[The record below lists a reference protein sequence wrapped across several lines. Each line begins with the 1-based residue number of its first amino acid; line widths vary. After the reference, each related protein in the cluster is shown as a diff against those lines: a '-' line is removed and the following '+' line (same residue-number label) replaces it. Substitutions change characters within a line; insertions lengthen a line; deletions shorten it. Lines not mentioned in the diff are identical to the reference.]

1 MNDDAQRLALISADS
16 DDAVEPYFLHGGF
29 CVVGLPHTRPQY
41 EHQSWIRSIPGYSLT
56 IRPGEMTID
65 NRSVAVGLPYGPV
78 ARLINIYLHSQATKT
93 RSPMIDVGR
102 SMHDWFRRLDMSV
115 NGQNYSRVRDQL
127 WRIARSS
134 LTIKREDERSF
145 QLQDARMISGLD
157 ALKDES
163 GGWIRTIEIAPEFF
177 EHLQR
182 HATPIDPQAIAAL
195 KSSSLALDVYLYLA
209 NRLPKLKSPLRLT
222 WYDLGNHFGG
232 LDASRARA
240 AISGEGEGEKEG
252 VRSVNPR
259 KGSQFGRDVRKA
271 LDKVA
276 SVYPDANVE
285 HVDGGLRLYPSPP
298 SVGRKLHVVAG
309 GALAVKKKPTEKKDE
324 KPIRSVRHPVLVRDL
339 EARGFTGRLGFLDRL
354 RRHARKNGLPEPD
367 RTLADDPIALADTL
381 VDMGLEAPG

>member
-1 MNDDAQRLALISADS
+1 
-16 DDAVEPYFLHGGF
+16 
-29 CVVGLPHTRPQY
+29 
-41 EHQSWIRSIPGYSLT
+41 
-56 IRPGEMTID
+56 
-65 NRSVAVGLPYGPV
+65 
-78 ARLINIYLHSQATKT
+78 LINIYLHSEATKT

-127 WRIARSS
+127 WRIARAS

-222 WYDLGNHFGG
+222 WHDLGNHFGG
-232 LDASRARA
+232 LDASRARTA
-240 AISGEGEGEKEG
+240 LSREGEEG
-252 VRSVNPR
+252 GVQIISPR

-276 SVYPDANVE
+276 GVYPDAHVE

-298 SVGRKLHVVAG
+298 SVGRKFHVVAG
-309 GALAVKKKPTEKKDE
+309 GASAVKKDLTDKKDE
-324 KPIRSVRHPVLVRDL
+324 KPVQSVRHPALVRDL

-354 RRHARKNGLPEPD
+354 RRHAKKNGLSLPD
-367 RTLADDPIALADTL
+367 RTLADDPIGLADAL
-381 VDMGLEAPG
+381 VEAGLETAR